1 MTLPEFYNKVNPA
14 VGVAQIVFNHL
25 FKEFPV
31 KKIKDVADTTSGGTP
46 DRGNPEYW
54 YGGKIPWI
62 KSGETNDGLITTF
75 EETITEKALANSSA
89 KLFPKGTL
97 LVAMYGATAGKTGI
111 LDFESTTNQALC
123 AVFPNKKVIDRDFL
137 FWFFRQRR
145 FGYLQESFGG
155 AQPNISQTVIKDT
168 DIPIPDLDTQR
179 EVVSFLEK
187 CEVNGEL
194 DASFKFNNIFVEIRR
209 FFSYRNAYDN
219 LLLSQA
225 TQLSLLTALRQAI
238 LTEAVQGK
246 LTAQWRRDNPNQEPA
261 GELLKRIAAE
271 KARLIKEKKISKEKP
286 LPPIKAE
293 EMPYE
298 VPEGWVWCRAD
309 EVVSFNGGVAKGK
322 ELKGNLV
329 QTPYLRVANVQRGH
343 LDLRM
348 VKEIVVSDSDYKK
361 YQLQVGDLLMIEGGD
376 PDKVGRCAIWRNEIP
391 NCIHQN
397 HIFRVRAYRV
407 KELSIEFLET
417 FFNSPVCQAY
427 YEKSAKQTTNLASIN
442 KSQMRM
448 TPIIIPPL
456 PEQHAIVQK
465 VNTLLAYC
473 DELEQQVQQSKA
485 DLDLLMQAVLGEVFG
500 TERQA

>member
-225 TQLSLLTALRQAI
+225 TQLSLLTALRQSI

-246 LTAQWRRDNPNQEPA
+246 LTAQWRKENPNQEPA

-298 VPEGWVWCRAD
+298 VPEGWVWCRLGEIGDWGAGATPLRNNPAYFGGNINWFKSGELNNGD
-309 EVVSFNGGVAKGK
+309 IDYDSEEKITELALKKTSLRLNKIGDVLIAMYGATIGKTGILRVEGTTNQAVCACTCFNGFDNQYLHLL
-322 ELKGNLV
+322 LKS
-329 QTPYLRVANVQRGH
+329 LRPDFINSG
-343 LDLRM
+343 
-348 VKEIVVSDSDYKK
+348 
-361 YQLQVGDLLMIEGGD
+361 EGG
-376 PDKVGRCAIWRNEIP
+376 AQP
-391 NCIHQN
+391 NIS
-397 HIFRVRAYRV
+397 RV
-407 KELSIEFLET
+407 KIRSKAI
-417 FFNSPVCQAY
+417 
-427 YEKSAKQTTNLASIN
+427 
-442 KSQMRM
+442 
-448 TPIIIPPL
+448 PL
-456 PEQHAIVQK
+456 PPYSEQHAIVQK
-465 VNTLLAYC
+465 ANTLLAYC

-485 DLDLLMQAVLGEVFG
+485 DLDLLMQAVLGEVFE